1 MIDFIPEFNRNAAG
15 YTDLPSSIFQDP
27 SLDERGRSEISHDA
41 SLGIL
46 SACLACIDL
55 PRDFGAGES
64 GDNYGNLCQLEVA
77 ISMIVE
83 NEIEKLSWDTLYR
96 NWISKFPFFDL

>member
-1 MIDFIPEFNRNAAG
+1 M
-15 YTDLPSSIFQDP
+15 DLPSSIFQDP

-64 GDNYGNLCQLEVA
+64 ADNYDNLYA
-77 ISMIVE
+77 NSRRISVYIYNQNPRKISIFE
-83 NEIEKLSWDTLYR
+83 NTCYLNDRWR
-96 NWISKFPFFDL
+96 